1 VGYMFTFRFAVA
13 VIIGRIQTVAKGLS
27 SKVWKVK
34 DFKVSM
40 KGTAE
45 GLKEVKKELDQL
57 RRLMWLESLVV

>member
-1 VGYMFTFRFAVA
+1 MGYMFTFRFVIAT
-13 VIIGRIQTVAKGLS
+13 IIGRIETVAKGLS

-40 KGTAE
+40 KGIAE